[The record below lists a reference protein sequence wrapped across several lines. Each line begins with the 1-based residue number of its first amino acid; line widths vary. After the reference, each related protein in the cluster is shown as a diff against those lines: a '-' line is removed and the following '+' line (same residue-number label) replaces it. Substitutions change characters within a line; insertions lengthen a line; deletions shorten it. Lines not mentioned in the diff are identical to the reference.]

1 MSALPVKVDLGG
13 RALLALHCH
22 LNLRAI
28 GSNRLGDDM
37 LQQIACGGAV
47 SV

>member
-1 MSALPVKVDLGG
+1 MSALPVKVDLGD
-13 RALLALHCH
+13 RALLALQH

-37 LQQIACGGAV
+37 LQQIAFGGAV